1 MRDVQL
7 AEHDYASSLLPPR
20 RTTDLANP
28 WDHEI
33 FGTLTEK
40 SVYAGEKVM
49 RSSVTLS
56 KN

>member
-1 MRDVQL
+1 MLRPSCLRDEL
-7 AEHDYASSLLPPR
+7 
-20 RTTDLANP
+20 TDLANP